1 MIKYSKLIPIVRAI
15 ESAGP
20 EAQSLIAQRVLLPR
34 PHDSADDAD
43 KKAREYL
50 RALVAVP
57 VEHWPAELSGVRVT
71 AEILLT
77 REED

>member
-15 ESAGP
+15 EGAGYD
-20 EAQSLIAQRVLLPR
+20 ARNLAAQRVLLPR
-34 PHDSADDAD
+34 PHDSADEADA
-43 KKAREYL
+43 KAREYL

>member
-50 RALVAVP
+50 SALVAVE
-57 VEHWPAELSGVRVT
+57 VSHWPPQLAGVRAT
-71 AEILLT
+71 AEFLLE
-77 REED
+77 RNED